1 MLTKNDLELLV
12 DEHTHTLKYC
22 SLSADGREFYQT
34 RLQLLR
40 FILEADT
47 IDRNEPPTDNATLN
61 DYLEG
66 AAGL

>member
-12 DEHTHTLKYC
+12 NEHCHTLRYC
-22 SLSADGREFYQT
+22 SLSADGREFYTT

-47 IDRNEPPTDNATLN
+47 IDREPPTDNATLN
-61 DYLEG
+61 DYLE
-66 AAGL
+66 AGL